1 MRSTAERA
9 GVRRPPLATLLGA
22 NMVSLA
28 GSQITLLAVPWFV
41 LQATGSPARVGLVGA
56 VEALGYVAAAFL
68 GGPLVDRWGPKRA
81 SVAAD
86 LASGAA
92 IALIP
97 ALHRTVGLAFWQVA
111 ALVFLS
117 TFCSTPGATARQ
129 GLVPDL
135 ATLAGARL
143 ERVNAGYQTV
153 RNLTQLVGP
162 LLAGV
167 LIAALGASTVLWL
180 DTATFALSALLIATA
195 VPPAPAREAAGMG
208 YLADVTTGLRFLRR
222 ERVLRATGTIA
233 ALLNALGAAVF
244 GVVLPVY
251 AARTG
256 GAVAFGLLAGG
267 FGGGALVGA
276 IGYGLLGPRL
286 PRRATL
292 VALLFLG
299 GLAHAALLPLPPLA
313 LGVGALV
320 LAGMALGPLNPLTI
334 TAFQERTPPELRGR
348 VFGTLQA
355 VSMAAAPAGLLG
367 AGLFLEQLGLRPTLL
382 VLAAAFLAVA
392 IWARGN
398 TALRDLDIPPTTLDG
413 AEYEKAASTR

>member
-9 GVRRPPLATLLGA
+9 GVRRRPLATLLGA
-22 NMVSLA
+22 NTVSLA

-41 LQATGSPARVGLVGA
+41 LQTTGSPARVGLVGA

-68 GGPLVDRWGPKRA
+68 GGPLVDRWGSKRA

-97 ALHRTVGLAFWQVA
+97 ALHRSIGLAFWQVA

-129 GLVPDL
+129 SLVPDL
-135 ATLAGARL
+135 ATLAGANL

-208 YLADVTTGLRFLRR
+208 YLADVATGLRFLRR

-233 ALLNALGAAVF
+233 ALLNALGGAVF
-244 GVVLPVY
+244 GMVLPVY

-286 PRRATL
+286 P
-292 VALLFLG
+292 
-299 GLAHAALLPLPPLA
+299 LPPLA
-313 LGVGALV
+313 LGVGALA

-334 TAFQERTPPELRGR
+334 TAFQERTPPGLRGR

-355 VSMAAAPAGLLG
+355 ISMAAAPAGLLG
-367 AGLFLEQLGLRPTLL
+367 AGLLLERLGLRPTLL

-392 IWARGN
+392 LWALGN
-398 TALRDLDIPPTTLDG
+398 AALRDLDTPPTAPNDS
-413 AEYEKAASTR
+413 ED